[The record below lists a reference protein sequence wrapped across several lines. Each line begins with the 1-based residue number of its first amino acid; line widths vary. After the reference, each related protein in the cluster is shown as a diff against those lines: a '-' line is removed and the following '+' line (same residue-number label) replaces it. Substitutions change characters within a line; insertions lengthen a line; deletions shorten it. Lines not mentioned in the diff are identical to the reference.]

1 MVKTSLIKKIGLGSP
16 LQDLIDTL
24 GEVYK
29 YVAMDLVS
37 VGVIRG
43 CIKPLPS
50 KSSWLSGD
58 TIILPHDRDEYIR
71 LMSYVTTGLIVYNM
85 CIGKIIGL
93 RGEIGFESCA
103 DLVMLVHLMSDCEV
117 GSILDN
123 YNKLFDDLD
132 YAAELIKMNRE
143 LLSRRIPCAF
153 YYKLAENGSRSAVE
167 MLKRMKCS
175 DEDLDLT
182 IEGL

>member
-58 TIILPHDRDEYIR
+58 TIILPQDRDEYIR
-71 LMSYVTTGLIVYNM
+71 LMSYVTTGLSVFNM
-85 CIGKIIGL
+85 CISKIIGL

-117 GSILDN
+117 KSVLDN
-123 YNKLFDDLD
+123 YNKLFDNLD
-132 YAAELIKMNRE
+132 YAAELIKMNRK
-143 LLSRRIPCAF
+143 LLSRRIPCVF
-153 YYKLAENGSRSAVE
+153 YYKLAKNGSRSAVD
-167 MLKRMKCS
+167 MLKRMNCS

>member
-1 MVKTSLIKKIGLGSP
+1 MIKKIGLGSP
-16 LQDLIDTL
+16 LQDFIDTL

-50 KSSWLSGD
+50 KNSWLLGD
-58 TIILPHDRDEYIR
+58 TIILPQDRDEYIR
-71 LMSYVTTGLIVYNM
+71 LMSYVTTGLSIFNM
-85 CIGKIIGL
+85 CISKIIGL

-103 DLVMLVHLMSDCEV
+103 DLVLLVHLMSNCDV
-117 GSILDN
+117 NSVLDN
-123 YNKLFDDLD
+123 YNKLFDNLD
-132 YAAELIKMNRE
+132 YATVLIKMNRE
-143 LLSRRIPCAF
+143 LLSRRIPCVF
-153 YYKLAENGSRSAVE
+153 YYKLAMNGSRSAMD
-167 MLKRMKCS
+167 MLERMNCGDK
-175 DEDLDLT
+175 DLDIT